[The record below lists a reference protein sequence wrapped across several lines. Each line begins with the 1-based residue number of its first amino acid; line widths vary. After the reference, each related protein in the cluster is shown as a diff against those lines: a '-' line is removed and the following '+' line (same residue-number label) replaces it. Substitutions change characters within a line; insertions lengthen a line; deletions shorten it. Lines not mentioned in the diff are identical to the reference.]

1 MEIININ
8 DTVSFVTKDGSL
20 IREVLSFRN
29 SYLKNQSLAEATL
42 LPGRATLEHY
52 HLESEEIYYIVQGR
66 GRIRIEGE
74 MREIK
79 PGDGIVILP
88 GKRHK
93 VWNAGEENLIFL
105 CCCSP
110 AYTDEDTIITK

>member
-8 DTVSFVTKDGSL
+8 EAVSFVTKDGSL
-20 IREVLSFRN
+20 IREVLSPRN
-29 SYLKNQSLAEATL
+29 SYLKNQSLAGATL

-52 HLESEEIYYIVQGR
+52 HLESEEIYYILQGQ
-66 GRIRIEGE
+66 GQIRIEE
-74 MREIK
+74 EVREIK

-88 GKRHK
+88 GKSHK
-93 VWNAGEENLIFL
+93 VWNIGKENLVFL